1 MEFVIGMKFIY
12 LSEEEIIQFIKD
24 LISKR
29 TNLSSSA
36 DNSSLSTLVSQEIK
50 KTVNRIIG
58 LIFENNIIKTLEIEY
73 NWKISNIPRH
83 FFYREIIFKRKS
95 YIIYQNQNVVGK
107 NFIFKFDPETQNCL
121 IVNKNDNT
129 MVEEITKKED
139 F

>member
-36 DNSSLSTLVSQEIK
+36 DNSSLSTLVSQEVK

-73 NWKISNIPRH
+73 NWKIS
-83 FFYREIIFKRKS
+83 E
-95 YIIYQNQNVVGK
+95 
-107 NFIFKFDPETQNCL
+107 
-121 IVNKNDNT
+121 
-129 MVEEITKKED
+129 
-139 F
+139 